1 MVEGTNRRAAEATIE
16 EDPRQ
21 AGSAPAGA
29 PAGHGR
35 APSSSEPVIR
45 RGSGNRGGPLVEV
58 SDLRKVYE
66 PSPRWM
72 RFLLK
77 SAIDAAVVALDKLSF
92 TVAPGQIC
100 AIVGPNGAGKSTLFR
115 VLTGLTTPT
124 SGSAKVMGLD
134 AHKDSAAVRRK
145 VGFVPADDRSLYLR
159 HTARENLIF
168 HGNLQGLPSKQIRRR
183 ADDALELV
191 GLGKAATR
199 VGFALSAGMRAR
211 LQLARAL
218 LHEPSVLILDE
229 PTGSV
234 DPVGS
239 YQLLKTLELVT
250 EERAI
255 AVLISSHRLE
265 EIEALHDHVLLLDR
279 GMLVYQGDLD
289 SLRRLWDTPQLR
301 IRFTGREAADAAA
314 ELLGGE
320 KGVEVVDVEP
330 PEVTVRTTTSTGS
343 LLMLLGGRLAEIES
357 IEERR
362 ISLLDLL
369 SRVALEQS
377 PSPNGRNPAP

>member
-1 MVEGTNRRAAEATIE
+1 MEPHADPAAAGT
-16 EDPRQ
+16 
-21 AGSAPAGA
+21 
-29 PAGHGR
+29 
-35 APSSSEPVIR
+35 
-45 RGSGNRGGPLVEV
+45 GSGAGGTPLVEV
-58 SDLRKVYE
+58 RDLRKVYE

-72 RFLLK
+72 RILLR
-77 SAIDAAVVALDKLSF
+77 SAIDDPVVALDALTFS
-92 TVAPGQIC
+92 VAAGEIC

-134 AHKDSAAVRRK
+134 AHKDSTAVRHQ

-159 HTARENLIF
+159 HTARDNLIF
-168 HGNLQGLPSKQIRRR
+168 HGSLQGLPTKQIRRR
-183 ADDALELV
+183 TDDALELV
-191 GLGKAATR
+191 GLGQAASR

-250 EERAI
+250 QERGI

-279 GMLVYQGDLD
+279 GTLVYQGDLD
-289 SLRRLWDTPQLR
+289 SLRRLWDTPQVR
-301 IRFTGREAADAAA
+301 IRFSEGQAARTAAD
-314 ELLGGE
+314 LLGRGDD
-320 KGVEVVDVEP
+320 VDVVAVEP
-330 PEVTVRTTTSTGS
+330 PDVLIRTSATTGS
-343 LLMLLGGRLAEIES
+343 LLVRLDGHLAMIES
-357 IEERR
+357 IEATR

-369 SRVALEQS
+369 GRVAIDQRTAEGGPDARS
-377 PSPNGRNPAP
+377 SGS